1 MNRDIKFRAYDKIN
15 KEMVYSDKEDCF
27 YVNTKGVLFMFNN
40 PKKDEYYKSYDV
52 MQYTGLKDKNG
63 VEIYCSDIVIGSA
76 YEKDIYTGVVEFY
89 DASFVMKIDGSKG
102 YYRLN
107 KITFQTLEV
116 IGNIYE
122 HGFLLEKTV

>member
-52 MQYTGLKDKNG
+52 MQYTGLEDKNG
-63 VEIYCSDIVIGSA
+63 VEIYESDIVNRG
-76 YEKDIYTGVVEFY
+76 DGVSGEVKFGRHLFEHTPF
-89 DASFVMKIDGSKG
+89 ASQG
-102 YYRLN
+102 YYFGNFHTLDGV
-107 KITFQTLEV
+107 LEV
-116 IGNIYE
+116 IGNAYE
-122 HGFLLEKTV
+122 NPELLEIII